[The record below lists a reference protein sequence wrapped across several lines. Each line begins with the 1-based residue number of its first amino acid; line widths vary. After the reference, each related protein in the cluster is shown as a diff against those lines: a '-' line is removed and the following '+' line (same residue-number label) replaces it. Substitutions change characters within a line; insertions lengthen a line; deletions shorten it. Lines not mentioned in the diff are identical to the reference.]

1 MPTLVNLGG
10 RIVPPE
16 QASVS
21 VLDRGFL
28 YGDSIYE
35 VARTYRGV
43 PFALDRHLGRLWSS
57 AAQLAMPM
65 PARESLEE
73 EVARTLHAAGNRE
86 SYIRI
91 VITRGEGPFGLA
103 PPAGAAPNL
112 ILIVKPLET
121 PPESLYARGLHLALV
136 RVRRNHPRALDP
148 KAKTGNYLN
157 SMLALA
163 EARRSGADDA
173 VLLDLDER
181 VTESSTANVFFA
193 KDGVIV
199 TPPLSLGI
207 LAGVTRQIA
216 IDEARAAG
224 LIVREEP
231 HGAGALAEADEVFVT
246 STLREVMPVTRLS
259 LLEDQDPSPRDVGQG
274 AGRGQP
280 GPLAK
285 RLRELLHA
293 RIEREIARGAREI
306 DQAWRG
312 PAHLR
317 DDGAGEPR

>member
-16 QASVS
+16 EAFVP

-43 PFALDRHLGRLWSS
+43 PFALERHLERLWAS

-65 PARESLEE
+65 PAREKLLEE
-73 EVARTLHAAGNRE
+73 ISRTLQAAGNAE
-86 SYIRI
+86 SYVRI

-103 PPAGAAPNL
+103 THAHDEPR
-112 ILIVKPLET
+112 LIVIVRPLET
-121 PPESLYARGLHLALV
+121 PPESLYARGMHLALV

-157 SMLALA
+157 SVLALS
-163 EARRSGADDA
+163 EAKRSGADDA

-181 VTESSTANVFFA
+181 VTESSTANIFFA
-193 KDGVIV
+193 KDGVVV

-207 LAGVTRQIA
+207 LAGITRALVIE
-216 IDEARAAG
+216 EARANG
-224 LIVREEP
+224 IIVREEP
-231 HGAGALAEADEVFVT
+231 HGAGALADADEVFLT

-259 LLEDQDPSPRDVGQG
+259 LLEDQDPSPRPVGD
-274 AGRGQP
+274 GQP
-280 GPLAK
+280 GPITK
-285 RLRELLHA
+285 RLRELFHA
-293 RIEREIARGAREI
+293 RVDREIAQASHLIARES
-306 DQAWRG
+306 
-312 PAHLR
+312 
-317 DDGAGEPR
+317 GEAR